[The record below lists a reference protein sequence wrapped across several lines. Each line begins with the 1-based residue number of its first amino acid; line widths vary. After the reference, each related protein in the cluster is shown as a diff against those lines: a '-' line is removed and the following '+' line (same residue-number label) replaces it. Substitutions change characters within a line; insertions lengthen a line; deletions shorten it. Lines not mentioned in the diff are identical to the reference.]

1 MTTTIEIEPLTGSTG
16 ARVRGIDPRAIDDAT
31 VVALREALAHHGVL
45 VCDAPD
51 LTVEEQTTFTA
62 RFGEAH
68 GHPVQEFLRG
78 GPASPVSAVENDAVK
93 LPQNDQ
99 HFHVDYSFHTH
110 VPELA
115 VLRPEVI
122 PPRGGDTIW
131 SSAAAAFAGLSPRVQ
146 EFVRGLEAVHDAG
159 EQFWFEMDR
168 TLGADATAKLR
179 RAFPGTAH
187 PIVATHPVSGT
198 PLLFVNPGYTRSIV
212 GLHERESRALLD
224 LLFAQLQD
232 PAFHYRHH
240 WRPGD
245 LVMWDELTTVHMG
258 PNDFAPAH
266 RKLTRVT
273 AGRVAP
279 AA

>member
-1 MTTTIEIEPLTGSTG
+1 MDTIVVEPLTGSTG
-16 ARVRGIDPRAIDDAT
+16 ARVVGIDPREVDDEQ
-31 VVALREALAHHGVL
+31 VVAIRSALAEHGVL
-45 VCDAPD
+45 VLSAPG
-51 LTVEEQTTFTA
+51 LTRDEQVTFTA
-62 RFGEAH
+62 RFGPAH

-78 GPASPVSAVENDAVK
+78 GPADPVSTVENDAVK

-110 VPELA
+110 VPALA
-115 VLRPEVI
+115 VLRPEVL

-146 EFVRGLEAVHDAG
+146 DFVRDLHAIHDAG

-179 RAFPGTAH
+179 RAFPG
-187 PIVATHPVSGT
+187 ATHPVVAVHPVSGA
-198 PLLFVNPGYTRSIV
+198 PLLFVNAGYTRRIV

-224 LLFAQLQD
+224 LLFAQMQD
-232 PAFHYRHH
+232 PAYHYRHH
-240 WRPGD
+240 WDHGD
-245 LVMWDELTTVHMG
+245 LVMWDELTTTHMG
-258 PNDFAPAH
+258 PNDFAPAE
-266 RKLTRVT
+266 RRLTRVT

-279 AA
+279 

>member
-1 MTTTIEIEPLTGSTG
+1 
-16 ARVRGIDPRAIDDAT
+16 
-31 VVALREALAHHGVL
+31 
-45 VCDAPD
+45 
-51 LTVEEQTTFTA
+51 
-62 RFGEAH
+62 
-68 GHPVQEFLRG
+68 
-78 GPASPVSAVENDAVK
+78 VSAVENDAVK

-110 VPELA
+110 VPAIA

-131 SSAAAAFAGLSPRVQ
+131 SNAAAAFAGLSPTVQ
-146 EFVRGLEAVHDAG
+146 AFVRGLEALHDAG

-168 TLGADATAKLR
+168 TLGAEATTKLR
-179 RAFPGTAH
+179 RAFPGMAH
-187 PIVATHPVSGT
+187 PVVAEHPVSGA

-212 GLHERESRALLD
+212 GVYERESRAILD

-240 WRPGD
+240 WQPGD
-245 LVMWDELTTVHMG
+245 LVMWDELTTNHMG

-273 AGRVAP
+273 AGQVAP
-279 AA
+279 VRAA

>member
-1 MTTTIEIEPLTGSTG
+1 MTTTIEIEPLTGSVG
-16 ARVRGIDPRAIDDAT
+16 ARVHDVDPRTADDAT
-31 VVALREALAHHGVL
+31 IVALREALARHGVL
-45 VCDAPD
+45 VCTSPGMS
-51 LTVEEQTTFTA
+51 VEEQTAFTA
-62 RFGEAH
+62 RFGPAH

-78 GPASPVSAVENDAVK
+78 GPADPVSAVENDDVK

-131 SSAAAAFAGLSPRVQ
+131 SSAAAAFAGLSPRMQDVA
-146 EFVRGLEAVHDAG
+146 RGLEARHDAG
-159 EQFWFEMDR
+159 DQFWFEMDR
-168 TLGADATAKLR
+168 TLGPDATAKLR
-179 RAFPGTAH
+179 RAFPGVAH
-187 PIVATHPVSGT
+187 PVVATHPVSGEE
-198 PLLFVNPGYTRSIV
+198 LLFVNPGYTRAIV
-212 GLHERESRALLD
+212 GLHERESRAILD

-240 WRPGD
+240 WKDGD
-245 LVMWDELTTVHMG
+245 LVLWDELTTAHMG
-258 PNDFAPAH
+258 PNDFAPAR

-279 AA
+279 QA